1 MAVID
6 NAFETKG
13 TNVYF
18 VAQDGTTIYGFSCPT
33 GVTGLNGGTAD
44 TIDTTCLDTTGAFR
58 TNITGFA
65 DTGDVSVPFIF
76 YDGSA
81 SHIAAKALH
90 SSKAIR
96 SWQVALSDSA
106 TAPTTLDSS
115 GDLIPPAARTTF
127 TFLASVSNMTFDI
140 AVGDVVRGTM
150 TLKPSG
156 ETTLHAGT

>member
-13 TNVYF
+13 THVYF
-18 VAQDGTTIYGFSCPT
+18 VAQDGTTINAFSCPT

-44 TIDTTCLDTTGAFR
+44 TIDTTCLSTTGAFR

-65 DTGDVSVPFIF
+65 DTADVSVPFIF

-81 SHIAAKALH
+81 SHIAAKALQ
-90 SSKAIR
+90 SSRAIR
-96 SWQVALSDSA
+96 GWMIGLSDSA
-106 TAPTTLDSS
+106 TAPTTLDSD
-115 GDLIPPAARTTF
+115 GIPIPPSARSAF

-156 ETTLHAGT
+156 ETAFYAGV

>member
-6 NAFETKG
+6 SAFETKG
-13 TNVYF
+13 THVYF
-18 VAQDGTTIYGFSCPT
+18 VNQDGSTISAFSCPT

-44 TIDTTCLDTTGAFR
+44 TIDTTCLSTTGAFR

-65 DTGDVSVPFIF
+65 DTDQVTIPFIF

-96 SWQVALSDSA
+96 GWMVGLSDST
-106 TAPTTLDSS
+106 TAPTTLDTDGMLVSPTGRS
-115 GDLIPPAARTTF
+115 AF
-127 TFLASVSNMTFDI
+127 TFLASVSNMTFDV
-140 AVGDVVRGTM
+140 AVGDVVRGSM

-156 ETTLHAGT
+156 ETTFYAAV

>member
-13 TNVYF
+13 THVYF
-18 VAQDGTTIYGFSCPT
+18 VAQDGTTIHAFSCPT

-44 TIDTTCLDTTGAFR
+44 TIDTTGAFR

-65 DTGDVSVPFIF
+65 DTGDVSLPFIF

-96 SWQVALSDSA
+96 GWMVGLSDST
-106 TAPTTLDSS
+106 TAPTVIDSD
-115 GDLIPPAARTTF
+115 GMLTPPSARSSF
-127 TFLASVSNMTFDI
+127 TFLASVSNMTFDV

-156 ETTLHAGT
+156 ETTFTAGV